1 MNTVTEVQAGMGAVS
16 HAGGT
21 TFRVWAPFASSVS
34 VAGDFNDWSD
44 TSHPLAAESFGY
56 WSCNV
61 PEAAPGHRY
70 KLGIRNPSRDHP
82 LWRVDPYAQ
91 EVIRRDADGV
101 VNGVIH
107 HPDFNWGDDPFRMPP
122 WNELVIYELHVGTYN
137 DQPGDMPGHLGNV
150 ISELPYLQDLGVNA
164 VELMPLVEFNDVWS
178 WGYNPA
184 NPFAVED
191 AYGDPRD
198 LKRLVKRAHELG
210 MAVILDVVFNH
221 FGPDQLDMWQ
231 FDGWSENGKGG
242 IYFYNDWRCNTRW
255 GETRPDYGRGEVRQ
269 FIRDNALFWLNEYHM
284 DGLRFDS
291 VVNIRNAHGE
301 GYNLGADIPD
311 GWSLLQW
318 INNEVSARHPWKIR
332 IAEDL
337 QRNDWITKPT
347 DQGGAGF
354 NSQWDPV
361 FVHAIRNAA
370 IAAWDIDRSMDE
382 IRDAICHR
390 HNGDALQRVIYIESH
405 DEAAEGNCGRRLT
418 DAIQPGDAEGYYAQ
432 KRATVAAAILF
443 TSPGIPMLFQGQEVL
458 DYEAFHDQRPI
469 RWYERMQAH
478 RGIHRMYRDLIR
490 LRRNWFNTTAGLRGQ
505 HVHVF
510 HVNDADKVIAF
521 HRWENGGTGDDVI
534 IVANFADRTYG
545 SYTIGF
551 PRDGEWKVRFNS
563 DWNGYSPLFH
573 NQPGYDTVAYNG
585 RCDGMPFHGNI
596 GIGPYACL
604 ILSQG

>member
-1 MNTVTEVQAGMGAVS
+1 MCTSTKVQPGMGAVP

-21 TFRVWAPFASSVS
+21 TFRVWAPFASGVS
-34 VAGDFNDWSD
+34 VAGDFNGWSD
-44 TSHPLAAESFGY
+44 TSHPLGAESCGY
-56 WSCNV
+56 WSGNV
-61 PEAAPGHRY
+61 PEAAPGQRY
-70 KLGIRNPSRDHP
+70 KLVIRNPSCDHP
-82 LWRVDPYAQ
+82 LWRVDPYARK
-91 EVIRRDADGV
+91 VIQRDADGM
-101 VNGVIH
+101 VNGMIH
-107 HPDFNWGDDPFRMPP
+107 HPDFDWGDGSFQMPP

-137 DQPGDMPGHLGNV
+137 DQPGGMPGHLGKV
-150 ISELPYLQDLGVNA
+150 IEELPYLQDLGINA

-184 NPFAVED
+184 NPFAVEH

-198 LKRLVKRAHELG
+198 LKKLVKKAHKLG

-231 FDGWSENGKGG
+231 FDGWSKYGKGG
-242 IYFYNDWRCNTRW
+242 IYFYNDWRRNTPW
-255 GETRPDYGRGEVRQ
+255 GETRPDYGRSEVGQ
-269 FIRDNALFWLNEYHM
+269 FIRDNALFWLNEYRM

-291 VVNIRNAHGE
+291 VVNIRNAHGD
-301 GYNLGADIPD
+301 GNNHGADIPE
-311 GWSLLQW
+311 GWRLLQW
-318 INNEVSARHPWKIR
+318 INNEVSARQPWKIR

-347 DQGGAGF
+347 NQDGAGF

-361 FVHAIRNAA
+361 FVHTVRKAA
-370 IAAWDIDRSMDE
+370 IATWDKDRSMDE
-382 IRDAICHR
+382 IRDAITHR
-390 HNGDALQRVIYIESH
+390 HNGDAFQRVIYIESH
-405 DEAAEGNCGRRLT
+405 DEAAKGNHGKRLT

-432 KRATVAAAILF
+432 KRATVAAALLF

-458 DYEAFHDQRPI
+458 DYEAFDDQQPI

-478 RGIHRMYRDLIR
+478 SGIHHMYRDLIR

-510 HVNDADKVIAF
+510 HVNNADKVIAF
-521 HRWENGGTGDDVI
+521 HRWQNGGPGDDVI
-534 IVANFADRTYG
+534 IVVNFADRTYG
-545 SYTIGF
+545 SYTIGL
-551 PRDGEWKVRFNS
+551 PRLGEWKVRFNS
-563 DWNGYSPLFH
+563 DWKGYSPLFRD
-573 NQPGYDTVAYNG
+573 QPGYDTTAHHG
-585 RCDGMPFHGNI
+585 GSDDMPFHGNI